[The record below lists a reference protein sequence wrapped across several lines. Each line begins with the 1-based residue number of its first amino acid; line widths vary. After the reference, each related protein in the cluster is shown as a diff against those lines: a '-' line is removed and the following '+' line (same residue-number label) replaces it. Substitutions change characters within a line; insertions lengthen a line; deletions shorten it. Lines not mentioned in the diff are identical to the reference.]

1 VKIEP
6 FALERWMTAHE
17 LSASYDIAESGILPL
32 STNDLLAF
40 EEPEERQAIL
50 EGLLETPLGYSEA
63 SGSLEL
69 RTTLANTYRDRG
81 PENVLVTTGAI
92 EANFLLF
99 NVLLDPGDH
108 VVAVNP
114 AYKQLNS
121 IPRAVGAEVALW
133 RIRSESY
140 RYDLDEL
147 ERLMTPRT
155 RLIVVNTPH
164 NPTGA
169 MLSEEELGR
178 VYGLVESVG
187 AWLLCDEA
195 YRWIEVPGGDPFAPP
210 AVDYGP
216 SAISVGTIS
225 KPFGLPGLR
234 IGWMTA
240 PAEIVIECWSMRD
253 YTSLSPGKLSD
264 ALAILAFKHRDRIVE
279 RNRKIISQNLEA
291 TNRFVEERSEFLSWT
306 PPRGGLLALLRYELD
321 VPSLVLA
328 NRLSEERGVMLA
340 PGSAFGFENHLRIG
354 IGQDPPVF
362 AEGLRRAAPSWTSCE
377 DPELGSQSG
386 HNSSADFRELR

>member
-1 VKIEP
+1 VATHEGRNLPVKIEP

-40 EEPEERQAIL
+40 AEPKERQAIL
-50 EGLLETPLGYSEA
+50 KGLLDTPLGYSEA

-69 RTTLANTYRDRG
+69 RTTLANTYRDCG

-108 VVAVNP
+108 VLAVNP
-114 AYKQLNS
+114 AYQQLNS
-121 IPRAVGAEVALW
+121 VTRAVGAEVSLW
-133 RIRSESY
+133 RIRPESY
-140 RYDLDEL
+140 RYDLDQL

-178 VYGLVESVG
+178 VYGLAESVG
-187 AWLLCDEA
+187 AWVLCDEA
-195 YRWIEVPGGDPFAPP
+195 YRWLEVPGGDPFAPP
-210 AVDYGP
+210 AFDYG
-216 SAISVGTIS
+216 SGAISVGTIS

-234 IGWMTA
+234 IGWMAA
-240 PAEIVIECWSMRD
+240 PAEIVTECWSMRD
-253 YTSLSPGKLSD
+253 YVSLSPGKLGD
-264 ALAILAFKHRDRIVE
+264 ALAILAFGHRDRIVE
-279 RNRKIISQNLEA
+279 RNRRIIEQNLRA
-291 TNRFVEERSEFLSWT
+291 TNRFVEERSDFLSWT

-321 VPSLVLA
+321 IPSLELA
-328 NRLSEERGVMLA
+328 NKLSEEHGVMLA
-340 PGSAFGFENHLRIG
+340 PGSAFGFEHHLRIG

-362 AEGLRRAAPSWTSCE
+362 VEGLRRAAAFL
-377 DPELGSQSG
+377 D
-386 HNSSADFRELR
+386 ELRGS

>member
-1 VKIEP
+1 MKIEP
-6 FALERWMTAHE
+6 FVLERWMTAHE

-69 RTTLANTYRDRG
+69 RTTLANTYRDCE

-114 AYKQLNS
+114 AYQQLNS
-121 IPRAVGAEVALW
+121 VPSAVGAEVALW
-133 RIRSESY
+133 RIGPESY
-140 RYDLDEL
+140 HYDLDEL
-147 ERLMTPRT
+147 ERLMTPHT

-169 MLSEEELGR
+169 MLSEEELRR
-178 VYGLVESVG
+178 VYGLAESVG
-187 AWLLCDEA
+187 AWVLCDEA
-195 YRWIEVPGGDPFAPP
+195 YRWIEVPGGDAFAPP
-210 AVDYGP
+210 AVDYGTR
-216 SAISVGTIS
+216 AISVGTIS

-234 IGWMTA
+234 IGWMAA
-240 PAEIVIECWSMRD
+240 PAEVVTECWSMRD

-264 ALAILAFKHRDRIVE
+264 ALAILAF
-279 RNRKIISQNLEA
+279 
-291 TNRFVEERSEFLSWT
+291 
-306 PPRGGLLALLRYELD
+306 
-321 VPSLVLA
+321 
-328 NRLSEERGVMLA
+328 
-340 PGSAFGFENHLRIG
+340 
-354 IGQDPPVF
+354 
-362 AEGLRRAAPSWTSCE
+362 
-377 DPELGSQSG
+377 
-386 HNSSADFRELR
+386 

>member
-6 FALERWMTAHE
+6 FALERWMTTHE
-17 LSASYDIAESGILPL
+17 LSARYDIAESGILPL

-40 EEPEERQAIL
+40 EEPEEQQAIL

-69 RTTLANTYRDRG
+69 RTTLASTYSDCT
-81 PENVLVTTGAI
+81 PENILVTTGAI

-114 AYKQLNS
+114 AYQQLNS
-121 IPRAVGAEVALW
+121 VPRAIGAEVALW
-133 RIRSESY
+133 RIGPESF
-140 RYDLDEL
+140 RYDLGEL
-147 ERLMTPRT
+147 ERLMSPRT

-178 VYGLVESVG
+178 VYGLAESVG
-187 AWLLCDEA
+187 AWVLCDEA
-195 YRWIEVPGGDPFAPP
+195 YRWLEVPGGDRFAPP
-210 AVDYGP
+210 AFDYGP

-234 IGWMTA
+234 IGWIAA
-240 PAEIVIECWSMRD
+240 PPEIVAECWSMRD

-264 ALAILAFKHRDRIVE
+264 ALAILAFKHKDHIVE
-279 RNRKIISQNLEA
+279 RNRKIIGQNLEA
-291 TNRFVEERSEFLSWT
+291 TKRFVEERSEVLSWT
-306 PPRGGLLALLRYELD
+306 PPQGGLLALLRYVFD
-321 VPSLVLA
+321 MPSIELA
-328 NRLSEERGVMLA
+328 NRLSEEHGVMLA
-340 PGSAFGFENHLRIG
+340 PGLAFGFEHHLRIG

-362 AEGLRRAAPSWTSCE
+362 AEGLRRAGAFF
-377 DPELGSQSG
+377 DQLRGS
-386 HNSSADFRELR
+386 

>member
-1 VKIEP
+1 VAPHEERNPTVKIEP

-17 LSASYDIAESGILPL
+17 LSARYDIAESGILPL

-40 EEPEERQAIL
+40 EAPEERQAIL
-50 EGLLETPLGYSEA
+50 EGLLESPLGYSEA

-69 RTTLANTYRDRG
+69 RTTLANTYRDCT
-81 PENVLVTTGAI
+81 PENILITTGAI

-114 AYKQLNS
+114 AYQQLNS
-121 IPRAVGAEVALW
+121 VPRAVGAEVALW
-133 RIRSESY
+133 RIGPESY
-140 RYDLDEL
+140 HYDLDEL

-169 MLSEEELGR
+169 MLSAEELGR
-178 VYGLVESVG
+178 VYELAESVG

-195 YRWIEVPGGDPFAPP
+195 YRWLEVPGGDPFAPP
-210 AVDYGP
+210 AFEYGP

-225 KPFGLPGLR
+225 KPFGLSGLR
-234 IGWMTA
+234 IGWMAA
-240 PAEIVIECWSMRD
+240 PPDIVAECWSMRD
-253 YTSLSPGKLSD
+253 YVSLSPGKLSD

-279 RNRKIISQNLEA
+279 RNRKIIGQNLEV

-306 PPRGGLLALLRYELD
+306 PPRCGLLALLRYEVN
-321 VPSLVLA
+321 VPSLELA

-340 PGSAFGFENHLRIG
+340 PGSAFGFEHHLRIG
-354 IGQDPPVF
+354 IGQDPAVF
-362 AEGLRRAAPSWTSCE
+362 AEGLRRAGAFF
-377 DPELGSQSG
+377 DQLRGS
-386 HNSSADFRELR
+386 

>member
-1 VKIEP
+1 VATHEGRNLPVKIES

-40 EEPEERQAIL
+40 AEPKERQAIL
-50 EGLLETPLGYSEA
+50 KGLLDTPLGYSEA

-69 RTTLANTYRDRG
+69 RTTLANTYRDCG

-108 VVAVNP
+108 VLAVNP
-114 AYKQLNS
+114 AYQQLNS
-121 IPRAVGAEVALW
+121 VTRAVGAEVSLW
-133 RIRSESY
+133 RIRPESY
-140 RYDLDEL
+140 RYDLDQL

-178 VYGLVESVG
+178 VYGLAESVG
-187 AWLLCDEA
+187 AWVLCDEA
-195 YRWIEVPGGDPFAPP
+195 YRWLEVPGGDPFAPP
-210 AVDYGP
+210 AFDYG
-216 SAISVGTIS
+216 SGAISVGTIS

-234 IGWMTA
+234 IGWMAA
-240 PAEIVIECWSMRD
+240 PAEIVTEC
-253 YTSLSPGKLSD
+253 
-264 ALAILAFKHRDRIVE
+264 
-279 RNRKIISQNLEA
+279 
-291 TNRFVEERSEFLSWT
+291 
-306 PPRGGLLALLRYELD
+306 
-321 VPSLVLA
+321 
-328 NRLSEERGVMLA
+328 
-340 PGSAFGFENHLRIG
+340 
-354 IGQDPPVF
+354 
-362 AEGLRRAAPSWTSCE
+362 
-377 DPELGSQSG
+377 
-386 HNSSADFRELR
+386 

>member
-81 PENVLVTTGAI
+81 PEKVLVTTGAI

>member
-1 VKIEP
+1 VAPYEGRNLTVKIEP

-40 EEPEERQAIL
+40 EEPEERQTIL

-69 RTTLANTYRDRG
+69 RTTLANTYRDCT
-81 PENVLVTTGAI
+81 PENILVTTGAI

-114 AYKQLNS
+114 AYQQLNS
-121 IPRAVGAEVALW
+121 VPRAVGAEVSLW
-133 RIRSESY
+133 RIGPQSY

-169 MLSEEELGR
+169 MLSAEELGR
-178 VYGLVESVG
+178 VYELAESVG

-195 YRWIEVPGGDPFAPP
+195 YRWLEVPGGDRFAPP
-210 AVDYGP
+210 AFEYGP

-234 IGWMTA
+234 IGWMAA
-240 PAEIVIECWSMRD
+240 PPDIVAECWSMRD
-253 YTSLSPGKLSD
+253 YVSLSIG
-264 ALAILAFKHRDRIVE
+264 E
-279 RNRKIISQNLEA
+279 NLEA
-291 TNRFVEERSEFLSWT
+291 TKRFVEERSGFLSWT

-321 VPSLVLA
+321 VPSLELA
-328 NRLSEERGVMLA
+328 NRLSEEHGVMLA
-340 PGSAFGFENHLRIG
+340 PGSAFGFEHHLRIG

-362 AEGLRRAAPSWTSCE
+362 AEGLRRAGAFF
-377 DPELGSQSG
+377 DQLRGS
-386 HNSSADFRELR
+386 